1 MAKNLPVS
9 NIEWTKSKR
18 KNEKKRYGRKKEDVC
33 VHVWSGCSLK
43 FQFRMDNGM

>member
-18 KNEKKRYGRKKEDVC
+18 KNEKKRGMEGKKRTCVCTYG
-33 VHVWSGCSLK
+33 LAAA
-43 FQFRMDNGM
+43 

>member
-18 KNEKKRYGRKKEDVC
+18 KNGKKGMEGKKSTCVCTYG
-33 VHVWSGCSLK
+33 LAAA
-43 FQFRMDNGM
+43 